1 MKSTYLIIIGL
12 YFWTSFLFAQQS
24 KEQQTHVI
32 VALDMRS
39 GIQDFWT
46 GEVRNANKD
55 LIPLYINSLLNEEGV
70 EKGVMSWGNYC
81 LNQQSSRI
89 VTTQS
94 FSKGCKMN
102 PLNIYKVDLAL
113 NQQL

>member
-1 MKSTYLIIIGL
+1 MKKQLT
-12 YFWTSFLFAQQS
+12 
-24 KEQQTHVI
+24 
-32 VALDMRS
+32 
-39 GIQDFWT
+39 
-46 GEVRNANKD
+46 
-55 LIPLYINSLLNEEGV
+55 
-70 EKGVMSWGNYC
+70 
-81 LNQQSSRI
+81 

>member
-39 GIQDFWT
+39 GI
-46 GEVRNANKD
+46 
-55 LIPLYINSLLNEEGV
+55 
-70 EKGVMSWGNYC
+70 
-81 LNQQSSRI
+81 
-89 VTTQS
+89 
-94 FSKGCKMN
+94 
-102 PLNIYKVDLAL
+102 
-113 NQQL
+113 